1 MISGWTQPFPTSR
14 FLRPDEWSA
23 RLNRE
28 RALDVPPDINLS
40 LIQHNGTF
48 IDIVD
53 RNYRLRGMLLTL
65 FSLVGTGLILLGGT
79 FGVVKGFASRH
90 PDPGEVSLT
99 AILAALTLIFIWLI
113 WHAILSKDFFTSTHY
128 PIRFNRKTRMVHFHR
143 GNKAGVVT
151 VPWDEGFFHIGR
163 GMRETFLND
172 IRCHVMDGDLV
183 KQTFA
188 IGHYYDDER
197 VVRALWEFIRRYMED
212 GPDTTELPPHRRY
225 IGLSRRP
232 SLFNCYFFVM
242 ASASTSP
249 FIGWALMPLLA
260 PLILCRW
267 LVLNTCSVPRW
278 PEEVERESEVAPDDP
293 HAWPIPRWNGEFIHD
308 MEGPGAKR
316 PKT

>member
-1 MISGWTQPFPTSR
+1 MFSGWIDPFPIDR
-14 FLRPDEWSA
+14 LLRPDEWTA
-23 RLNRE
+23 RLNQD
-28 RALDVPPDINLS
+28 RAQDSASDPNLS
-40 LIQHNGTF
+40 LISHNSTF
-48 IDIVD
+48 IDVVD
-53 RNYRLRGMLLTL
+53 RTYRVRGMFGTTLT
-65 FSLVGTGLILLGGT
+65 VIG
-79 FGVVKGFASRH
+79 
-90 PDPGEVSLT
+90 
-99 AILAALTLIFIWLI
+99 TLIIVAGGGAAMYKGSQSHAMDAGTITMLMTLASSTLAFVWLL
-113 WHAILSKDFFTSTHY
+113 WHLILSKDFFTSTHY

-172 IRCHVMDGDLV
+172 IRCHVMDGDVV

-188 IGHYYDDER
+188 IGHYFDDER

-212 GPDTTELPPHRRY
+212 GPDATGLPPHRRY
-225 IGLSRRP
+225 IGLSMRP
-232 SLFNCYFFVM
+232 SLFNCYFIVI

-278 PEEVERESEVAPDDP
+278 PEEIERASEIAADDP
-293 HAWPIPRWNGEFIHD
+293 HVWPIPKRNGEFIHD

-316 PKT
+316 P